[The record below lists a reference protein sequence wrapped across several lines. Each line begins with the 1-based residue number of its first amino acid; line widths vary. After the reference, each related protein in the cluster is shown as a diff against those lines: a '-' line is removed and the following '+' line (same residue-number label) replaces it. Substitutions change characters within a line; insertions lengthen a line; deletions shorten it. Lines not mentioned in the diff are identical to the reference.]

1 MREWVRVYTYKT
13 GLLSPVAH
21 DLQLSLE
28 KWDLRRDHGD
38 LVFEAWT
45 DRLRIDGP
53 VVRGRLE
60 PRGISDKDR
69 RKIKSNI
76 DDKILDIQRNPRVVF
91 RGRERRDRI
100 EGTLLLRGQSVEIS
114 IPTTESKGQLRGEV
128 TIRPSLWGI
137 RPFKALG
144 GAIKLLDRVRVAFCL
159 HTGP

>member
-28 KWDLRRDHGD
+28 KWDLRRDRGE
-38 LVFEAWT
+38 LVFEAWAE
-45 DRLRIDGP
+45 RLRIDGP

-69 RKIKSNI
+69 RKIKSTI
-76 DDKILDIQRNPRVVF
+76 DDTILDIRRHPKIVF
-91 RGRERRDRI
+91 RGREKGDQIQGKLLLKGSNI
-100 EGTLLLRGQSVEIS
+100 EITISTTENKGLLRGE
-114 IPTTESKGQLRGEV
+114 T
-128 TIRPSLWGI
+128 TIRPSVWGI
-137 RPFKALG
+137 PPFKALA
-144 GAIKLLDRVRVAFCL
+144 GAIKLQDKVRVAFCL